1 MAAFL
6 LRRLANYAVLVVLAA
21 SLAYLLAAAALRPRA
36 NYEDRAP
43 RPPEAVVDAQLTRYN
58 LNDRTPLAE
67 RYVTWVSGLAHGD
80 FGRTW
85 QGDSVNEELW
95 RRVGVS
101 LRLLSLGAVLGS
113 LLGVLVGA
121 YAAVRRGHTADR
133 FITLLSYLLL
143 AVPVFVLAV
152 LLQIVAS
159 TINDATGVHA
169 FEWVGESTP
178 GASEGPFGALG
189 GLGDRVR
196 HLLLPTATIALGQLA
211 LYSRYQR
218 SMMLDVLHADFVR
231 TARAKGL
238 RRRDALLR
246 HGLRTALIPMTTYFA
261 YTSGLLLLG
270 GMFTEKIFGWHGTGE
285 WLVDSITRGDVN
297 VVAAVNCLA
306 AVAVLLAGLASDVMY
321 GILDPRVRTGPA
333 T

>member
-6 LRRLANYAVLVVLAA
+6 LRRLANYAVLVVLAS

-36 NYEDRAP
+36 NFEGRAP
-43 RPPEAVVDAQLTRYN
+43 RPSEAVIDAQLTRFN
-58 LNDRTPLAE
+58 LNDRTPLAV
-67 RYVTWVSGLAHGD
+67 RYGTWVAGLAHGD
-80 FGRTW
+80 LGHTW
-85 QGDSVNEELW
+85 QGERVADELW

-101 LRLLSLGAVLGS
+101 LRLVSLGAVLGGV
-113 LLGVLVGA
+113 LGVLAGA
-121 YAAVRRGHTADR
+121 YAAVRRGRTADR
-133 FITLLSYLLL
+133 LITLLSYLLL

-152 LLQIVAS
+152 LLQIVACR
-159 TINDATGVHA
+159 TNDVTGLRV
-169 FEWVGESTP
+169 FEWVGETTP

-189 GLGDRVR
+189 GLGDRAR
-196 HLLLPTATIALGQLA
+196 HLLLPTATIALVQLA

-231 TARAKGL
+231 TAQAKGL

-270 GMFTEKIFGWHGTGE
+270 GVFTEKIFGWHGMGE
-285 WLVDSITRGDVN
+285 WLVDSVTRGDVN

-306 AVAVLLAGLASDVMY
+306 AVAVLLAGLASDVLY
-321 GILDPRVRTGPA
+321 GILDPRVRTGTA
-333 T
+333 A